1 MYAMRRKMSEQA
13 IEEAILTGLVWFGV
27 VVFSVALVAPFFT
40 N

>member
-1 MYAMRRKMSEQA
+1 MSEQA
-13 IEEAILTGLVWFGV
+13 IEEAVWTALVWFGV